1 MAFMSIALPGIRHG
15 NCSPTLVIR
24 NAAAGNSY
32 LVSQNIFWSA
42 GVKF

>member
-1 MAFMSIALPGIRHG
+1 
-15 NCSPTLVIR
+15 VIR
-24 NAAAGNSY
+24 NAAAVNSC